1 MKVGIIGGGI
11 IGLCSAWYL
20 VNEGFEVEIFERGD
34 GSDGCSFGNM
44 GYLSPSHFIPLA
56 SPGMVW
62 QGIKYMMDATSPFY
76 IQPRADLDLV
86 RWAFRFW
93 QSATEAKVK
102 VNSPAL
108 NELLQFSR
116 LKTIEMSK
124 QLGSDIDLQLK
135 GCYMMY
141 RLPKT
146 ADHEQHLAEKARA
159 FGIDTQILNAAE
171 LQAAEPNLG
180 VNALG
185 AVLYPLDGHLHP
197 GKWIHALR
205 AALTAKGAIIHYNT
219 EIEELRTTGNT
230 INTAIDAKGEEFAM
244 DHWVI
249 ATGAWLPLL
258 MKKLGLRLLMQAGKG
273 YSTTFSQLPHN
284 LSRPAILVD
293 DRVALTPFGT
303 DLRVGGTMELSGINH
318 TIRTPR
324 VQAILNAVKRNFSF
338 FDFSLPPTDKLWCG
352 LRPVTPDGLPYLGNS
367 PNFTNLTISAGH
379 AMLGVSLAAG
389 TGHMVMELVKGC
401 NTTINL
407 SAFSVNR
414 Y

>member
-1 MKVGIIGGGI
+1 MLNLDYYSKTYCEFCYYIIFTVSKSTFYFMKVGIIGGGI

-76 IQPRADLDLV
+76 IQPRVDQDLM

-93 QSATEAKVK
+93 QSATEAKVH
-102 VNSPAL
+102 VNSAAL
-108 NELLQFSR
+108 NDLLQFSR

-124 QLGSDIDLQLK
+124 ELGADIDLHLK

-146 ADHEQHLAEKARA
+146 ADHEQHLAEKAKT
-159 FGIDTQILNAAE
+159 FGIETQIFNAAE

-205 AALTAKGAIIHYNT
+205 AALTAKGAIF
-219 EIEELRTTGNT
+219 T
-230 INTAIDAKGEEFAM
+230 I
-244 DHWVI
+244 
-249 ATGAWLPLL
+249 
-258 MKKLGLRLLMQAGKG
+258 
-273 YSTTFSQLPHN
+273 
-284 LSRPAILVD
+284 IL
-293 DRVALTPFGT
+293 
-303 DLRVGGTMELSGINH
+303 
-318 TIRTPR
+318 
-324 VQAILNAVKRNFSF
+324 K
-338 FDFSLPPTDKLWCG
+338 
-352 LRPVTPDGLPYLGNS
+352 
-367 PNFTNLTISAGH
+367 
-379 AMLGVSLAAG
+379 
-389 TGHMVMELVKGC
+389 
-401 NTTINL
+401 
-407 SAFSVNR
+407 
-414 Y
+414 